1 MSVGKAYS
9 FRDGWLGRMRSEH
22 ANPRHD
28 ALVDWNGIVILA
40 VGSNYSVDLS
50 AGTEATAALYSVSL
64 PLSIKIMSGDA
75 ERDRNKRIE
84 KQPAS
89 RRLRQLQR
97 E

>member
-9 FRDGWLGRMRSEH
+9 FRDGWQGRTRSEH

-28 ALVDWNGIVILA
+28 ALVDWIGIVILA

-50 AGTEATAALYSVSL
+50 AGTEEIAALIQHRL
-64 PLSIKIMSGDA
+64 PLSIKILSGDA
-75 ERDRNKRIE
+75 ERNRNKRIE
-84 KQPAS
+84 KQHAS